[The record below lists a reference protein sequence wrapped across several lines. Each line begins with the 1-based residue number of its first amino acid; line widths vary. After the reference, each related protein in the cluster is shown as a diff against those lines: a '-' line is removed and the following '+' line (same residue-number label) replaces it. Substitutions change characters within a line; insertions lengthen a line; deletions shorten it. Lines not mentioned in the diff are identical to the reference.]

1 MAKRKIFYSF
11 HFDNDVFRVQQ
22 VRQMG
27 VIEGNEPVAANTW
40 EQLKKNDSSVEK
52 WIDENMS
59 GKSCVIVLIGTDT
72 HKRPWV
78 KYEIKKAWKDGKG
91 LLGIH
96 IHTSRALTP
105 ASARKAPTPSTRSR
119 SSAANRCS
127 FQRSTTRRRTTH
139 TATSRTTYLLGLKQQ
154 LRSRATEGKVERTE
168 NARPKAELGGQA
180 ARPGG
185 PPR

>member
-96 IHTSRALTP
+96 IHNFTCPNT
-105 ASARKAPTPSTRSR
+105 
-119 SSAANRCS
+119 
-127 FQRSTTRRRTTH
+127 
-139 TATSRTTYLLGLKQQ
+139 
-154 LRSRATEGKVERTE
+154 GKCAKGTNPFDSITFKRGEQVFIPKVYD
-168 NARPKAELGGQA
+168 PKANDAYGDIKDNLSAWVEA
-180 ARPGG
+180 AIAQ
-185 PPR
+185 